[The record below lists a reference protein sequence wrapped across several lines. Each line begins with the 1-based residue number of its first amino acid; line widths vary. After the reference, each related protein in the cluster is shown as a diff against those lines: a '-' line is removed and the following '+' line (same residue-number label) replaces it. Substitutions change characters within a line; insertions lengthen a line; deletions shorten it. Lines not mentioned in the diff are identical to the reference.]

1 MDQCHKTSFLEE
13 VVLDAILEGSTLFLL
28 SNKPINMVIPQFY
41 SISEYVCIPYEDSE
55 QSIFISILG
64 NIGRKRRR
72 REVST
77 IESCR

>member
-41 SISEYVCIPYEDSE
+41 FISEYVCIP
-55 QSIFISILG
+55 
-64 NIGRKRRR
+64 
-72 REVST
+72 
-77 IESCR
+77 